1 MPAHRGG
8 KAETRLAIR
17 RLERGLSQAQLARAV
32 GLTRTTYW
40 RLEAGQVANP
50 KLRMLVNLAIAL
62 DCELEDLI
70 EDEWREW
77 YPFDKSEAAVPPEW
91 TSDRAP

>member
-8 KAETRLAIR
+8 QAQTRLAAR
-17 RLERGLSQAQLARAV
+17 RRERGLSQAQLARAV

-40 RLEAGQVANP
+40 RLETGQVANP
-50 KLRMLVNLAIAL
+50 KLRVLVNLAIAL
-62 DCELEDLI
+62 DCELEDVI

-77 YPFDKSEAAVPPEW
+77 YPFDKSEAAAPPEW
-91 TSDRAP
+91 ASNHAP